1 MSKFRV
7 IAQSPI
13 TLNLRNGKTIS
24 AKKGMVVEPTQ
35 DHFFLSA
42 LKQRLLVPHRPPPAA
57 PVPVSAPPAV
67 PAPVVE
73 SAPVVSEPAVEV
85 VEPPVADEA
94 PAPAAEVA
102 PAVEVV
108 AVEPS
113 AEEVVAED
121 EPEPVQLSV
130 HDLGLSARTV
140 TALVAGGYETAQA
153 LASATDEELVAINGI
168 GETTVKTIRAQ
179 LAAHGF

>member
-42 LKQRLLVPHRPPPAA
+42 LKQRLLVPHRPPAAA
-57 PVPVSAPPAV
+57 PVPVSAPPVV

-73 SAPVVSEPAVEV
+73 AQSAMSEPVVSV
-85 VEPPVADEA
+85 VEPPVVDEA
-94 PAPAAEVA
+94 PPAVDEA

>member
-42 LKQRLLVPHRPPPAA
+42 LKQRLLVPHRPPAAA

-73 SAPVVSEPAVEV
+73 AQPAASEPVVSV
-85 VEPPVADEA
+85 VEPPVVDEA
-94 PAPAAEVA
+94 PPVVDEA
-102 PAVEVV
+102 PAVEV
-108 AVEPS
+108 ADDSELVEDVS
-113 AEEVVAED
+113 
-121 EPEPVQLSV
+121 PVQLSV

-153 LASATDEELVAINGI
+153 LAEATDEELVAVNGI
-168 GETTVKTIRAQ
+168 GETTVKTIRTQ